1 MISFK
6 SQITIKLLDYFFVNS
21 QARNYINELARIIE
35 VDPGN
40 LSRKL
45 NELEKEGFLSSSF
58 SGNQRY
64 YSLNLKYPLLPET
77 KKIYE
82 NSYGLKN
89 LLAKSLK
96 GLRGLKTA
104 YIFGSYAKGNFDA
117 ISDIDILLIGEHS
130 SLEAKRLILP
140 LQKRLK
146 RELNIVDL
154 TEQEYKAKQKKKDPF
169 LKNIFNGKMIKII

>member
-1 MISFK
+1 M
-6 SQITIKLLDYFFVNS
+6 
-21 QARNYINELARIIE
+21 
-35 VDPGN
+35 
-40 LSRKL
+40 
-45 NELEKEGFLSSSF
+45 
-58 SGNQRY
+58 
-64 YSLNLKYPLLPET
+64 
-77 KKIYE
+77 
-82 NSYGLKN
+82 
-89 LLAKSLK
+89 LAKSLK